1 MKVYITPTPR
11 ERRLALGKAL
21 LPPLAGAIIFLTA
34 RLYDRHAAD
43 LPFHEQLPWMWVV
56 VAMVTT
62 MLATIAYLS
71 GRSAFRIWR
80 SGQHPAPGTPVL
92 FRTRVHTGWWA
103 RTNAIAYAMI
113 SLLFAVFLAAFLN
126 MLVFPDAGLFDLG
139 QRGCEP

>member
-1 MKVYITPTPR
+1 MKAYITPTPR
-11 ERRLALGKAL
+11 ERLLALGKAL
-21 LPPLAGAIIFLTA
+21 LPPLGGAAIFLTA

-56 VAMVTT
+56 VVMVTT
-62 MLATIAYLS
+62 MLATFAYLS

-80 SGQHPAPGTPVL
+80 SGQYPAPGTSVL

-103 RTNAIAYAMI
+103 RTNAIAYAMM

-126 MLVFPDAGLFDLG
+126 MLVFPDAGLLDLG
-139 QRGCEP
+139 PRGCEP